1 MRLTTKRKVIIWI
14 VVLFIVIVM
23 GLRTTTAYS
32 TETLFGQKKTGTVGA
47 TALVLYGTVILTS
60 EEADGFHF
68 VLGFGDYKYYL
79 IAAAL
84 LIGAAAFFTVKEK
97 PNKKDKARPKG
108 RVA

>member
-32 TETLFGQKKTGTVGA
+32 TEALFGKEKTETVGV
-47 TALVLYGTVILTS
+47 TALMLYGTVILMS
-60 EEADGFHF
+60 DEMKGFYF
-68 VLGFGDYKYYL
+68 VLELGNYKYHL
-79 IAAAL
+79 MVAAL

-97 PNKKDKARPKG
+97 PRKKDKNIDGQK
-108 RVA
+108 